1 MLKMLHWPFRS
12 FSNFAISAIGITA
25 ISFWGYSIYS
35 ENNFNQPIVGE
46 SIKILG
52 KNPQIKEL
60 VGIFTFS

>member
-1 MLKMLHWPFRS
+1 MLKALHWPFRS

-25 ISFWGYSIYS
+25 VSCWGYSIYS

-60 VGIFTFS
+60 VGTSSLS